1 MNRIRDGAVE
11 QLQYV
16 LANFE
21 LLPLP
26 PLQKWFVSVLGQHF
40 CGTEML
46 FHGFFIKLMYKYL

>member
-1 MNRIRDGAVE
+1 MNRTRDGAVE

-16 LANFE
+16 LTNFE

-26 PLQKWFVSVLGQHF
+26 PLQKWFVPVLWQHF

-46 FHGFFIKLMYKYL
+46 FHGFFI

>member
-16 LANFE
+16 LTNFE
-21 LLPLP
+21 LIPPP
-26 PLQKWFVSVLGQHF
+26 PLQKWFVSVLEQHF

-46 FHGFFIKLMYKYL
+46 FHGFLI

>member
-1 MNRIRDGAVE
+1 MNLIRDGAVE

-16 LANFE
+16 LTNFE

-26 PLQKWFVSVLGQHF
+26 RPLQKWFVPVLWQHF

-46 FHGFFIKLMYKYL
+46 FHGFFM